1 VVPVRP
7 PRLCLGSAAWKCWFL
22 YDHLDPSVL
31 PLLGAGIFYVNDG
44 YINTE
49 VRRHRSR
56 LFGVTDD
63 IMSKRRGLMN
73 EVTSIYER
81 SSFVVALTAIT
92 SLPSPSIYS
101 YPSHNGSSDSSSN
114 DEGGSYARGG
124 RPPSPQGPAVADPQA
139 SGRRRSHPRQ
149 GLWSEPLRD
158 VYATVSGQ
166 LPVLIFYEYALY
178 YKHWRDQVVLLMT
191 REEAPLLPCCPKSS
205 QNFSM

>member
-1 VVPVRP
+1 M
-7 PRLCLGSAAWKCWFL
+7 
-22 YDHLDPSVL
+22 
-31 PLLGAGIFYVNDG
+31 
-44 YINTE
+44 
-49 VRRHRSR
+49 
-56 LFGVTDD
+56 

-73 EVTSIYER
+73 EVTRIYER
-81 SSFVVALTAIT
+81 SSFVVALTVIT

-101 YPSHNGSSDSSSN
+101 YLSHNGSSDSSSN

-178 YKHWRDQVVLLMT
+178 YKHWHDQVVLLMT
-191 REEAPLLPCCPKSS
+191 REEALLLPCWPKSS